1 MVVLRGGAFVY
12 ERGTHNPQPPH
23 PNTGEAS
30 GLDRVES
37 AGETFAPRLRV
48 FRVRRGSWGM
58 RMESLIGETE
68 CLVGE
73 TECINVQLPRKPP
86 CINVQLPRKPPHT
99 PTQVRPAGWIG
110 WTACDEL
117 NNSGA
122 CILAIRTLDY
132 EL

>member
-68 CLVGE
+68 CLIGE
-73 TECINVQLPRKPP
+73 TE

-110 WTACDEL
+110 WRACDEL
-117 NNSGA
+117 NNFGA
-122 CILAIRTLDY
+122 CILAIRTLRH
-132 EL
+132 EP